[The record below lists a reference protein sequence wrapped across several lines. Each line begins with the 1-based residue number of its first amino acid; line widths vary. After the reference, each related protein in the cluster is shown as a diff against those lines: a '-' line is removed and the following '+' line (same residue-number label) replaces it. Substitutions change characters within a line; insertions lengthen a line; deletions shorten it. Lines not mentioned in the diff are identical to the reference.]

1 MTPLPDTFKDR
12 LKKQFGPRVRFNE
25 PMRGHT
31 SLRTG
36 GPAEVWVEPDHPE
49 ELKEI
54 FQECRYNHFNFMVIG
69 GGTNLL
75 VKDTGIKGVVV
86 SLKKC
91 FNQIRMLEQDR
102 SGILVEIGAGVKTPV
117 LLGWAAQNSLKGL
130 SGLAGIP
137 GTVGGAVMMNAG
149 AGPSTRSGAAGD
161 CLYEIDILSSDGRTM
176 TIKREDMRFGYR
188 FFAFKGMAAPQEGN
202 AEKKESA
209 AGILLNARF
218 LLTPG
223 DAAQIKAENR
233 ELLTARKKSQ
243 PSGRGSAG
251 CFFKNPAPDYET
263 GYETDYKTGHGIENK
278 NSCKNGKSAG
288 RLIDLA
294 GLKGKRIGGAEV
306 SALHA
311 NFIIN
316 RGSATSADFLAL
328 IDVIRNTV
336 FRTFH
341 ITLETEVKVIG

>member
-1 MTPLPDTFKDR
+1 MNPLPDTFKDR
-12 LKKQFGPRVRFNE
+12 LKKQFGPRVRFDE
-25 PMRGHT
+25 PMRSHT

-36 GPAEVWVEPDHPE
+36 GPAEVWLEPDHPE
-49 ELKEI
+49 GLKEI
-54 FQECRYNHFNFMVIG
+54 FQECRHNQFDFMVIG

-102 SGILVEIGAGVKTPV
+102 SGILVETGAGVKTSV
-117 LLGWAAQNSLKGL
+117 LLGWAAQNGLKGL

-149 AGPSTRSGAAGD
+149 TGPSAGPNSGPNPGPGAAGD
-161 CLYEIDILSSDGRTM
+161 CLYEIDILSPDGRTM
-176 TIKREDMRFGYR
+176 TIKQEDMRFGYR
-188 FFAFKGMAAPQEGN
+188 FFALKSAADL
-202 AEKKESA
+202 S
-209 AGILLNARF
+209 AGILLKARF
-218 LLTPG
+218 LLASG
-223 DAAQIKAENR
+223 DAAQIKAKNWK
-233 ELLTARKKSQ
+233 LLTARKKSQ
-243 PSGRGSAG
+243 PSGHGSAG
-251 CFFKNPAPDYET
+251 CFFKNPGPDYET
-263 GYETDYKTGHGIENK
+263 DHKTGYKTGHEIDIK
-278 NSCKNGKSAG
+278 NGCKNRKTAG

-306 SALHA
+306 SNLHA

-341 ITLETEVKVIG
+341 ITLETEVKIIG